1 MRKIWFKLPKFTSIL
16 NFNVEA
22 NINSMDIDIEDD
34 DQKVLSLQK
43 YAFEL
48 WFDCVK
54 SLAFILN
61 RFDLE

>member
-1 MRKIWFKLPKFTSIL
+1 
-16 NFNVEA
+16 
-22 NINSMDIDIEDD
+22 MDNDIEDD
-34 DQKVLSLQK
+34 DEKVLALQK
-43 YAFEL
+43 YVFEL